1 MIRVADYIADF
12 IYKQSVK
19 DIFML
24 SGGGSIYLDDGV
36 ACNKNLRSIC
46 VRNEATAPMMAEAYA
61 RLTGNLGVVYVTTG
75 PGGTNAISGLVEA
88 WVDSAPI
95 LIISGQVQR
104 NQTSYNAEQQYNN
117 KLRTFGTQELNII
130 KIVESI
136 TKYSVMIND
145 PTSIR
150 YHLEKAIYLAKNGRP
165 GPVWIDVPL
174 DVQSAII
181 DETKL
186 ESYYDFKS
194 KYVNNQNNC
203 EKSIN
208 TSIGNF
214 INLLKKSKKPLII
227 FGQGIRIG
235 NCIDDFKK
243 LLELTNIPCISSRL
257 GQDILPLSYKNY
269 LGHGGTQGSRYS
281 GYIMNQSDLI
291 ISLGS
296 RLAIPF
302 IGTNL
307 DAFSKDAKIIMVDID
322 DNELIKPTI
331 KIDLAINY
339 DVSKFIAKLLNK
351 LYSCNIPDYTTWIN
365 ECNNCKEN
373 YSITDIIHKKN
384 PIDLYYFI
392 SRLDALSK
400 ENNIFVSDAGSSYY
414 VTGQT
419 LRFEKGQREITSGAF
434 ASMGVAISLAIGC
447 NIANPNSQIL
457 AVSGDGS
464 LELNIQELKTMSY
477 YNLNIKL
484 FVINNGGYA
493 SIRNSQD
500 SLCEGRYIGSDQ
512 ATHNALLNLKDVATA
527 FDLPY
532 YLIEKYEDVDN
543 KILEV
548 MNKEGPIFIE
558 VVCNNKQ
565 KIIKSSK
572 ELV

>member
-1 MIRVADYIADF
+1 MIRVADYIANF
-12 IYKQSVK
+12 IYKQNVN

-46 VRNEATAPMMAEAYA
+46 VRNEATAPMMAGAYA
-61 RLTGNLGVVYVTTG
+61 RLNGNLGVVYVTTG

-88 WVDSAPI
+88 WVDSAPV

-104 NQTSYNAEQQYNN
+104 NQTSHNANINN
-117 KLRTFGTQELNII
+117 LRTFGTQELDIV
-130 KIVESI
+130 KIVKSI
-136 TKYSVMIND
+136 TKYAVMINE
-145 PTSIR
+145 PYSIR
-150 YHLEKAIYLAKNGRP
+150 YHLEKAVHLAKHGRP

-174 DVQSAII
+174 DVQSSTI
-181 DETKL
+181 DETILKGYNTKEL
-186 ESYYDFKS
+186 EKDD
-194 KYVNNQNNC
+194 KY
-203 EKSIN
+203 IN
-208 TSIGNF
+208 SNIENF
-214 INLLKKSKKPLII
+214 ITLLKESKKPIVI

-235 NCIDDFKK
+235 NCIEKFKK
-243 LLELTNIPCISSRL
+243 LLECMNVPCISSRL
-257 GQDILPLSYKNY
+257 GQDILPFSYRNN

-281 GYIMNQSDLI
+281 GYLMNQSDLI

-307 DAFSKDAKIIMVDID
+307 DAFSKEAKIIMIDID
-322 DNELIKPTI
+322 DAELKKSTI
-331 KIDLAINY
+331 KIDLIINS
-339 DVSKFIAKLLNK
+339 DVNEFITKLLDK
-351 LYSCNIPDYTTWIN
+351 ICDYNIPDYRNWLN
-365 ECNNCKEN
+365 ECISYKEK
-373 YSITDIIHKKN
+373 YSMMDLLHKRN

-392 SRLDALSK
+392 NRLDALSK

-414 VTGQT
+414 VNGQM

-434 ASMGVAISLAIGC
+434 ASMGVAIASAIGC
-447 NIANPNSQIL
+447 SVSNKNSQVL
-457 AVSGDGS
+457 AVTGDGS

-493 SIRNSQD
+493 SIRNTQD

-512 ATHNALLNLKDVATA
+512 ATHNALLNLRNVATA

-532 YLIEKYEDVDN
+532 YIIEKYEDIDSI
-543 KILEV
+543 ILEV
-548 MNKEGPIFIE
+548 MNREDPIFIE
-558 VVCNNKQ
+558 VVCDNKQ

-572 ELV
+572 ELI